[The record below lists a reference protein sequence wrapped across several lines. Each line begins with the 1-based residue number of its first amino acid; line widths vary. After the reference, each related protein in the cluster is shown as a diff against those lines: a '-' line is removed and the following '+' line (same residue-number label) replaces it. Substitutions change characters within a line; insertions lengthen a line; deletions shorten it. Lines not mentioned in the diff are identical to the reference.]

1 MIESAR
7 FVNVNGSIVQF
18 NDTHIPFEEFTTEV
32 DFRMTER
39 ERSQQHGLYPSN
51 TYMGKRLVHTSGDL
65 LAADSADYWTRRLA
79 MVGALMPRPH
89 LDRKA
94 GTFYIQFTGVPEELS
109 ADCTLDGYPELPLV
123 ALSPAAGKYNVNFK
137 AFDPRMYGAWQNV
150 DLLYGV
156 SQNIGGKTYNKT
168 YPYTYSASTLSPSSA
183 IVQQNAYA
191 NIETFPRVTF
201 YGPVT
206 DPRITFQ
213 RSDGI
218 VFFMTLTG
226 LSLVDITDTAVV
238 DFLTRT
244 AVRSNG
250 QNLYNYTVGSDWYA
264 VEPIPLSTTATFSG
278 SAGSSPSHA
287 VVAWRNAY
295 MI

>member
-18 NDTHIPFEEFTTEV
+18 NDANIPFQEFMTTV

-51 TYMGKRLVHTSGDL
+51 TYMGKRLFNTSGDV
-65 LAADSADYWTRRLA
+65 LANDSADYWKKRLA
-79 MVGALMPRPH
+79 MIGALMPRPQ

-94 GTFYIQFTGVPEELS
+94 GTLYIQFTGVPEEIS
-109 ADCTLDGYPELPLV
+109 AECTLDGYPELPLA
-123 ALSPAAGKYNVNFK
+123 ALSPSASKYQVNFK
-137 AFDPRMYGAWQNV
+137 AFDPRMYGPSVSV

-156 SQNIGGKTYNKT
+156 SENVGGKTYNKT
-168 YPYTYSASTLSPSSA
+168 YNRSYPVAATNPSTAQISQGL
-183 IVQQNAYA
+183 YA
-191 NIETFPRVTF
+191 NIETFPKVTF

-206 DPRITFQ
+206 NPRITFQ
-213 RSDGI
+213 RSDGLS
-218 VFFMTLTG
+218 FFMTLQG
-226 LSLVDITDTAVV
+226 LTLASIADTAVV

-244 AVRSNG
+244 AMRG
-250 QNLYNYTVGSDWYA
+250 TGENLYNYTIGSDWYA
-264 VEPIPLSTTATFSG
+264 IEPLPTLTTVRYSG
-278 SAGSSPSHA
+278 TTGASPSHA
-287 VVAWRNAY
+287 VVSWRNAY

>member
-7 FVNVNGSIVQF
+7 FVNVNGSVVNF
-18 NDTHIPFEEFTTEV
+18 NDNNIPFSEFSTTV
-32 DFRMTER
+32 DMRMSER
-39 ERSQQHGLYPSN
+39 EKSQQHGLYPSN
-51 TYMGKRLVHTSGDL
+51 TYMGKRLFNTNGDL
-65 LAADSADYWTRRLA
+65 LALDSADYWVRRLA

-94 GTFYIQFTGVPEELS
+94 GDLFIQFTGVPEELS
-109 ADCTLDGYPELPLV
+109 SECTLDGYPELPLA
-123 ALSPAAGKYNVNFK
+123 ALSPSASKWQVNFK
-137 AFDPRMYGAWQNV
+137 SFDPRLYGVYRNV

-156 SQNIGGKTYNKT
+156 SDNLGGRTFNKT
-168 YPYTYSASTLSPSSA
+168 YPYSYATAATSPSTA
-183 IVQQNAYA
+183 IISQGAYA
-191 NIETFPRVTF
+191 NMETFPRVTF

-206 DPRITFQ
+206 NPRITFQ
-213 RSDGI
+213 RSDGQ

-226 LSLVDITDTAVV
+226 LTLTDISDTAVV

-244 AVRSNG
+244 AIRGNG
-250 QNLYNYTVGSDWYA
+250 ANLYNYTVGSDWYA
-264 VEPIPLSTTATFSG
+264 LEPLPLTTTVQYSG